1 MGLASPSRVRYVR
14 RWALRAIRAMVS
26 RAAGLRA
33 VNAVHRRLSPSL
45 RQRFFY
51 LTYDEAWR
59 VAGDWLVDF
68 AGRNLVLPLRRDF
81 PLAWMAAVGFH
92 GYDPELHELYTSLV
106 TGPSPPRVFFD
117 VGANYGL
124 HSLRLLAHGVRVVSF
139 EPNPECHRFFV
150 ECCRANGLVPEIVP
164 AAVGA
169 GTGWTTL
176 MIPVGRS
183 YLGSIVPDVSARW
196 ETPMMRLGVPLT
208 SLDEFAA
215 ERRVMP
221 DLVKIDVE
229 GAELSVLQGGQG
241 LLARAKPVVI
251 FESWRSAAE
260 RGRLFDLFAVLDYSV
275 HEAAAER
282 RGCALSLGAFLA
294 CPSTNFVAQPA
305 RPAAPRVGVSTR
317 VRAPE

>member
-1 MGLASPSRVRYVR
+1 MRLASVSRVRYVR
-14 RWALRAIRAMVS
+14 RWALRVIRAMVS
-26 RAAGLRA
+26 RAVGLRA
-33 VNAVHRRLSPSL
+33 INAVHRRLSPAL

-51 LTYDEAWR
+51 LTCDESWR

-81 PLAWMAAVGFH
+81 PLAWTAAVGFH

-106 TGPSPPRVFFD
+106 TGVSPPRVFFD

-169 GTGWTTL
+169 ETGWATL
-176 MIPVGRS
+176 MVPVGRS
-183 YLGSIVPDVSARW
+183 YLGSIVPDVFARW
-196 ETPMMRLGVPLT
+196 ETPVMRLGVPLT

-229 GAELSVLQGGQG
+229 GAELSVLQGAQG
-241 LLARAKPVVI
+241 LLAEARPVVI

-260 RGRLFDLFAVLDYSV
+260 RGRLFELFAALGYTV
-275 HEAAAER
+275 HDAAAER
-282 RGCALSLGAFLA
+282 RGCALSLAGFLA
-294 CPSTNFVAQPA
+294 CPGSNFVAQSA
-305 RPAAPRVGVSTR
+305 RPGAR
-317 VRAPE
+317 RADVPTSARAQK